1 MLIRFVA
8 ATLCAVA
15 VTACG
20 QSGQT
25 SAATP
30 ATETPHASTAAAT
43 VPNAGAAPGTNGAD
57 VYNKTCAL
65 CHGTG
70 AGGAPMFG
78 VRSDWE
84 ARIAQGPQT
93 LYRHAIEGFTGEK
106 GVMPAKGANAS
117 LSDEEVKA
125 AVDYMQTQAR

>member
-1 MLIRFVA
+1 MLIRVLA
-8 ATLCAVA
+8 AILCATA

-20 QSGQT
+20 QSAQP

-30 ATETPHASTAAAT
+30 ATDTPHAAAT
-43 VPNAGAAPGTNGAD
+43 PASAATDTSGAD

-65 CHGTG
+65 CHGSG

-78 VRSDWE
+78 VHADWE
-84 ARIAQGPQT
+84 ARIAQGSDT

-106 GVMPAKGANAS
+106 GVMPPKGANAG
-117 LSDEEVKA
+117 LSDDEVKA
-125 AVDYMQTQAR
+125 AVDYMQAQAQ